1 MKDIPQ
7 GGVVTLVERIQV
19 ASQAASEHHRLLIE
33 EDGIND
39 PSNIVRTC
47 GMMEIFA
54 LRSWRPNLRASM
66 PSMTILP
73 VGSASRKRAVT
84 ILDLPA
90 PARNP
95 LMRVVG
101 DYFCQPFT

>member
-39 PSNIVRTC
+39 LCNI
-47 GMMEIFA
+47 
-54 LRSWRPNLRASM
+54 ASE
-66 PSMTILP
+66 
-73 VGSASRKRAVT
+73 
-84 ILDLPA
+84 DLWYDGDLCSEVLEAQPESVNAINDNPA
-90 PARNP
+90 GWFGQSEEGRHN
-95 LMRVVG
+95 
-101 DYFCQPFT
+101 T